1 MSDMDFLERQALER
15 LAHINSNTY
24 KSGGNSAKPSENAK
38 IKQKVT
44 SMPVEFPEGYSY
56 PSFEAT
62 FRKEQKNRARQE
74 NRAEQTKQAE
84 RKENANSNNA
94 LSEILHDPEAA
105 LLTGLIMLLQS
116 EGADELLLAA
126 LGYILL

>member
-15 LAHINSNTY
+15 ATMINSNTY
-24 KSGGNSAKPSENAK
+24 KAGGKTAKPSESAK

-62 FRKEQKNRARQE
+62 FQREQERQKRQSHQE
-74 NRAEQTKQAE
+74 KQTKESE
-84 RKENANSNNA
+84 RKENLNSNNT
-94 LSEILHDPEAA
+94 LSELLHDPEAA

>member
-1 MSDMDFLERQALER
+1 MSDMDYLERQALER
-15 LAHINSNTY
+15 ATLINSNTY
-24 KSGGNSAKPSENAK
+24 KAGGKTAKPSESAK

-56 PSFEAT
+56 PSFETT
-62 FRKEQKNRARQE
+62 FKREQE
-74 NRAEQTKQAE
+74 NRVKQTKQSDK
-84 RKENANSNNA
+84 RDNQNNNNNT
-94 LSEILHDPEAA
+94 LSELLHDPEAA

-116 EGADELLLAA
+116 EGADEALLAA

>member
-1 MSDMDFLERQALER
+1 MSDMDFLERRALER
-15 LAHINSNTY
+15 ATLINSNTY
-24 KSGGNSAKPSENAK
+24 KAGGKNAKPSESAK

-56 PSFEAT
+56 PSFETT
-62 FRKEQKNRARQE
+62 FQREQE
-74 NRAEQTKQAE
+74 NQVKQTKQSDK
-84 RKENANSNNA
+84 RENQNSSNT
-94 LSEILHDPEAA
+94 LSELLHDPEAA

-116 EGADELLLAA
+116 EGADEALLAA

>member
-15 LAHINSNTY
+15 ATFINRNTFSA
-24 KSGGNSAKPSENAK
+24 KGNSISQGKPEK
-38 IKQKVT
+38 IRQKVT
-44 SMPVEFPEGYSY
+44 SLPVEFPEGYSY
-56 PSFEAT
+56 PDFKTT
-62 FRKEQKNRARQE
+62 FHHENERQIRKTDGGERANHNGNLDE
-74 NRAEQTKQAE
+74 
-84 RKENANSNNA
+84 
-94 LSEILHDPEAA
+94 LLHDPEAA

>member
-15 LAHINSNTY
+15 ATMINSNTY
-24 KSGGNSAKPSENAK
+24 KAGRNSAKPPESAK

-62 FRKEQKNRARQE
+62 FRKEQENRARQE
-74 NRAEQTKQAE
+74 NNAKQIKQTD